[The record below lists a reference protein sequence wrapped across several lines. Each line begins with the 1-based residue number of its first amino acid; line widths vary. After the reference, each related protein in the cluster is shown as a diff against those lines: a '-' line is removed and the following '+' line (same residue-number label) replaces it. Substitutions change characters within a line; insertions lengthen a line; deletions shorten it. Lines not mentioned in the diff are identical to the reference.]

1 MNRKELRALLKEYN
15 ASEHPYDSDLFTI
28 SIQDIEALLVD
39 LRNGQNDP
47 SAKLV
52 TALIFRG

>member
-28 SIQDIEALLVD
+28 SIQDVEALLAD
-39 LRNGQNDP
+39 LRSGQNDP
-47 SAKLV
+47 AAKPNQQ
-52 TALIFRG
+52 